1 MEAVKSSKT
10 YMEAK
15 LNDIEREKTMLELHL
30 NETISR
36 NRTDLTEKIARL
48 AQLEEKSVVL
58 QSKIESKN
66 RENEKLWTTL
76 EQEREGEGGVGACCV
91 VFVVVVFYC
100 LLSCFCLCCSVIDIS
115 FLFLL
120 SVCDAVPSF
129 SRRVHVSV

>member
-1 MEAVKSSKT
+1 MEAAKSSKT

-76 EQEREGEGGVGACCV
+76 EQEREGGGGEGLV
-91 VFVVVVFYC
+91 VLC
-100 LLSCFCLCCSVIDIS
+100 LLFCVFIVSSTVLL
-115 FLFLL
+115 LFML
-120 SVCDAVPSF
+120 F
-129 SRRVHVSV
+129 WY